1 LLGLEKSW
9 RESSIPRE
17 KSLESI
23 QFRYSNVR
31 KREKTKICPHLFFF
45 LSNFFFSFQFVA
57 SSHVP
62 HIHTAGV
69 DLPPLHFLL
78 ARFRINRIELHT
90 LDVRERERG
99 ERRFTHTHTQVVTFF
114 FPFSFGSLLGRDK
127 KKITTRTTFFSPFSL
142 LAIFLPLSLLYCYI
156 REAGGVE
163 GGCCCCWSD
172 IYLYMSLNVFI
183 RRRIIWSSRIV
194 RTMLEVSIFFSGF
207 VTMATARGGGDLV
220 GFYQQCPAT
229 QKLEELKLY
238 SSGEEK
244 KRE

>member
-1 LLGLEKSW
+1 MLGNVKKQKSV
-9 RESSIPRE
+9 
-17 KSLESI
+17 LTCFFF
-23 QFRYSNVR
+23 FR
-31 KREKTKICPHLFFF
+31 IFFF
-45 LSNFFFSFQFVA
+45 LFNLSRRVTSPTYTLPELTCLPFTFFSLDSV
-57 SSHVP
+57 
-62 HIHTAGV
+62 
-69 DLPPLHFLL
+69 L
-78 ARFRINRIELHT
+78 IELNYT
-90 LDVRERERG
+90 LSTSGRERG
-99 ERRFTHTHTQVVTFF
+99 ERGGLHTQVVTFF
-114 FPFSFGSLLGRDK
+114 FFLFSFGSLLGRDK

-229 QKLEELKLY
+229 QKLEELKLH
-238 SSGEEK
+238 SWGNEK
-244 KRE
+244 KKELAWYSY